1 MTVLTTERLVLRP
14 FEPSDAPVVQE
25 LCSAREI
32 AATTLLIPHPYR
44 LEDAEAFIRSIESGT
59 EFAVTLAAGTLVG
72 AVALRVEPENSR
84 AELGYWIGVP
94 FWGNGYATEA
104 SRAVLDHGFGALG
117 LNRIFALCFAENVG
131 SRRVLE
137 RLGMRHEGTLRGHT
151 LKWGDFRDDEAFGI
165 LASDWLG

>member
-14 FEPSDAPVVQE
+14 FELSDSPSLQE

-32 AATTLLIPHPYR
+32 AATTLLIPHPYA
-44 LEDAEAFIRSIESGT
+44 LEDAEAFIRSVERDT
-59 EFAVTLAAGTLVG
+59 EFAVTLSDGTLIG
-72 AVALRVEPENSR
+72 AVALRVEAEHDR

-94 FWGNGYATEA
+94 FWRNGSAVEA
-104 SRAVLDHGFGALG
+104 CRAVLDHGFRVLR

-137 RLGMRHEGTLRGHT
+137 RLGMTHEGTLRAHT
-151 LKWGDFRDDEAFGI
+151 LKWGEFRDDEAFGI
-165 LASDWLG
+165 LASDWLD